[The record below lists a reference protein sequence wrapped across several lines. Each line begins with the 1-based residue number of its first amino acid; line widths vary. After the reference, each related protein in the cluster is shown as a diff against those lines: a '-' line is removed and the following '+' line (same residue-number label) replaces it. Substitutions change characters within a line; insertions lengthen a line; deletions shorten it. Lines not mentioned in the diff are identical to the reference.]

1 MESTGFVK
9 LPRPNKNTEMINNYH
24 TGYIVEK
31 ILIFHAYC
39 RSYALSPVYETV
51 MGMFEEASDPTGGK
65 SDDMDSKEA
74 ILPGVN
80 LLFDGSE
87 LRPFDIGACLQARQP
102 VSLIVEASLA
112 SSASSGIK

>member
-1 MESTGFVK
+1 
-9 LPRPNKNTEMINNYH
+9 
-24 TGYIVEK
+24 
-31 ILIFHAYC
+31 
-39 RSYALSPVYETV
+39 
-51 MGMFEEASDPTGGK
+51 MGMFEEASDSTGVK
-65 SDDMDSKEA
+65 TDDADSREA

-112 SSASSGIK
+112 SASSSGIK